1 MTALPRQTPT
11 TPTTMSEPRTATKSI
26 TPPHAAGG
34 QLANGED
41 HDPHQAKVAAPLS
54 AAVRVVSG
62 LTLLSRLAGL
72 VRDVVT
78 ARMFGTAAL
87 GSAFQAAYS
96 LPNLFR
102 RLFGEGALSAAFLP
116 EYTLLRRD
124 HPHLSDQ
131 LASITLCGSLW

>member
-1 MTALPRQTPT
+1 MPPRS
-11 TPTTMSEPRTATKSI
+11 SEPARPSQG
-26 TPPHAAGG
+26 PEAAS
-34 QLANGED
+34 L
-41 HDPHQAKVAAPLS
+41 DPHHARAAAPLS

-78 ARMFGTAAL
+78 ARMFGATAL
-87 GSAFQAAYS
+87 GSGFQAAYS

-124 HPHLSDQ
+124 H
-131 LASITLCGSLW
+131 